1 MTFGTSD
8 ALLHF
13 GEVLFSLLWL
23 IGLIVVAKTGATAI
37 RLGSYLG
44 STLFA
49 FLWDWIQG
57 QAWFFRLT
65 FDDRL
70 IPAFV
75 LDGRPEPLFAP
86 LAYGLVFGTAAVVGL
101 AVYPYLSRKFG
112 AWAYLIVGLVV
123 GVLDILV
130 EGGVAVTLL
139 KMYVFDY
146 DSGWEI
152 LNLPWATVLYVVIMA
167 AGLLF
172 AVVNVDQLI
181 RRSRANSDDSVR
193 HKDSAG
199 EWWICL
205 TLPAGVN
212 YVAVAVVALIFNSF
226 TPWR

>member
-1 MTFGTSD
+1 MTFGSP
-8 ALLHF
+8 AGLLHF
-13 GEVLFSLLWL
+13 GEALFSLLWL

-37 RLGSYLG
+37 QLGTYLG
-44 STLFA
+44 ATLFA

-75 LDGRPEPLFAP
+75 LNGRAEPLFAP

-101 AVYPYLSRKFG
+101 AVYPYLHGKFG
-112 AWAYLIVGLVV
+112 AWTYLVVGLVV

-146 DSGWEI
+146 DTRWEI

-172 AVVNVDQLI
+172 AVVNVDQLT
-181 RRSRANSDDSVR
+181 RRAHADAERPVR
-193 HKDSAG
+193 QRDSAG
-199 EWWICL
+199 VWWICL
-205 TLPAGVN
+205 ILPAGVN
-212 YVAVAVVALIFNSF
+212 YFAVAVVALIFNSF
-226 TPWR
+226 TPW

>member
-1 MTFGTSD
+1 MTFGSSD

-13 GEVLFSLLWL
+13 GEALFSLLWL

-37 RLGSYLG
+37 RLGTYLG
-44 STLFA
+44 ATLFA

-70 IPAFV
+70 ISAFV
-75 LDGRPEPLFAP
+75 LDGRAEPLFAP

-101 AVYPYLSRKFG
+101 AVYPYLSGKYG
-112 AWAYLIVGLVV
+112 AWTYLLVGLAV
-123 GVLDILV
+123 GILDILV

-172 AVVNVDQLI
+172 AVVNVDRLIQL
-181 RRSRANSDDSVR
+181 SRASADGAVR
-193 HKDSAG
+193 QRDSAG
-199 EWWICL
+199 IWWICL
-205 TLPAGVN
+205 VLPAGVN
-212 YVAVAVVALIFNSF
+212 YVAVAIVALIFNSF